1 MTILLTS
8 GNPLGLRAVGSG
20 GRTAVSSY
28 EQITR
33 TLRQTLGPA
42 HAALF
47 AEPSQRTAT
56 IDWFADVETT
66 HRPVRLMEAAAGRR
80 DDGLTRLETLV
91 ADIEAQAASLK
102 KSDRPD
108 ERILGDMLAHALDI
122 PDEDA
127 VFLVGDQ
134 PVMTFWGYVK
144 HQDRPAVGPIQRLM
158 RRRSPP
164 ARPPEPETV
173 RLGEPVTVRLGEP
186 DAARV
191 ADEVVAP
198 KPDRVTLPVARARP
212 AASPGPAGLRAANAL
227 LGGLLAVCLLAFGFE
242 LVHSCTLRLPHAL
255 TGWMIADC
263 PVADAGAL
271 ADEQARQIEHRS
283 QLDDLARQAALRRQA
298 CATVEPPQ
306 TNIEDPAVMPRPD
319 PEPDPAP
326 PPAPTP
332 LLAPPVDPNPGIQQQ
347 TPLIHDEM
355 KLPSTNN
362 EQTDF
367 LEGCW
372 RAQDGL
378 TEAIGDKDTGRKLK
392 ITYCFNK
399 DGSGSR
405 TIRYVGNETG
415 KCVGHVDA
423 RWNGALLID
432 IAAAS
437 CDDNVRNY
445 QAATAICRRGS
456 AGEARC
462 DQVIK
467 GTSEPEFHD
476 FPFTRTAEQP

>member
-91 ADIEAQAASLK
+91 ADIEAQATSLK

-173 RLGEPVTVRLGEP
+173 RLEEPVTVRLGEL
-186 DAARV
+186 DAAGV

-198 KPDRVTLPVARARP
+198 KPDRVTLPVARA
-212 AASPGPAGLRAANAL
+212 
-227 LGGLLAVCLLAFGFE
+227 
-242 LVHSCTLRLPHAL
+242 
-255 TGWMIADC
+255 
-263 PVADAGAL
+263 
-271 ADEQARQIEHRS
+271 
-283 QLDDLARQAALRRQA
+283 
-298 CATVEPPQ
+298 
-306 TNIEDPAVMPRPD
+306 
-319 PEPDPAP
+319 
-326 PPAPTP
+326 
-332 LLAPPVDPNPGIQQQ
+332 
-347 TPLIHDEM
+347 
-355 KLPSTNN
+355 
-362 EQTDF
+362 
-367 LEGCW
+367 
-372 RAQDGL
+372 
-378 TEAIGDKDTGRKLK
+378 
-392 ITYCFNK
+392 
-399 DGSGSR
+399 
-405 TIRYVGNETG
+405 
-415 KCVGHVDA
+415 
-423 RWNGALLID
+423 
-432 IAAAS
+432 
-437 CDDNVRNY
+437 
-445 QAATAICRRGS
+445 
-456 AGEARC
+456 
-462 DQVIK
+462 
-467 GTSEPEFHD
+467 
-476 FPFTRTAEQP
+476 